1 MNEQMLTIINTVI
14 TILLPVLATGLT
26 SVISLLVL
34 KMRSKINSEMG
45 AQVVNDTVKYIQ
57 QVYKDLNGEEKLQK
71 AIETASATLQ
81 EKGIKIGETELRTL
95 IESAVYG
102 IKQGLES
109 NPSLDSG
116 TTNNQISEDNK
127 E

>member
-1 MNEQMLTIINTVI
+1 MNEQMLAIINTVI